1 MKEKRKVSSEERGKT
16 VKMSRGKRLSTAVFF
31 GLALGVSGCSVLG
44 GKSPYPEV
52 EQYLKNRYGGKF
64 QIEQVPGAG
73 EETSYRVVQKD
84 GEKLEFEVFPVG
96 DEYTNKGFDDTCP
109 LAFVM
114 KKAGEAGL
122 VLEPGDGQKE
132 LVATVGV

>member
-114 KKAGEAGL
+114 KKGGACAGTGRRAKGGGGFGWRL
-122 VLEPGDGQKE
+122 
-132 LVATVGV
+132 